1 LNIVHGTWIPDETD
15 EFAQRGA
22 FYLWVETDTP
32 ARTTRSRVKNGAG
45 TPPAHP
51 RQLTRAELEA
61 FLLERLG
68 LRHVPP
74 DAMERAIADA
84 YFLLPSAHGAPLPS
98 VELARYVDEEAPDEF
113 ALAPWQV
120 CCYRLD
126 RPIPALHDIYLRA
139 LHDAEEFQLGADLL
153 FWHRYTRELKAII
166 ARDHYIP
173 ALKYREL
180 EPVQG
185 KRKKAKAELY
195 PAWEFVSAPYE
206 AAIERYAAC
215 LPPVCA
221 AVAATP
227 DAVGALYDAET
238 LLRHAAECLL
248 YDAVTTVPTTAKLE
262 QQVAGS
268 LLDHCLFPQGHT
280 YGYGYGYAFSS
291 VRQPSGPSL
300 EEYKGWAAWREGLIG
315 AHTAAAFAL
324 CFRLR
329 EAPPDDVDD
338 WRVEFLM
345 ASKRDPSLKLSL
357 ADYWSLDGA
366 ARAAVREQFGADV
379 ERTLLLALGSAAR
392 IYPKVWEGLETAQ
405 PAGFRLDLEE
415 AFAFLHEDA
424 WVLEDAGYTVIV
436 PAWYTPQGRRRAKIK
451 LKTSARS
458 GNGNGTPAKNGG
470 YFSLDELV
478 DYQYQLSIDGQP
490 VAEEEWRQLVEAKT
504 SLVQFRGQW
513 MELDR
518 DAMRGM
524 LEYWQARGEGRTEMS
539 LMELLRVASGDED
552 DVELDHDDVLRD
564 MLSRLRDKS
573 AFAPVDDP
581 PNLCGVLRDY
591 QKRGVAWL
599 QYLESLGLNP
609 LLADD
614 MGLGKCL
621 GPDAL
626 IAVNGSV
633 EKAES
638 LWNSYATEIQP
649 DGEGF
654 WAQPATSLLVPALD
668 EETGKMTVAPVRRL
682 YRQYVRERLRKV
694 TLEDGSSVTMT
705 RRHQLLTN
713 DGWTNALC
721 VGSYVCVPAAIPG
734 DGDVQDP
741 DLITFLAWQ
750 IAEGYELKDLARVTI
765 TQKDRTTLE
774 SLRQALERVGQRY
787 GLKINCPA
795 IRSTSSKTCHY
806 LVVNS
811 RAYQRFLESQGYEW
825 GKRSKDK
832 SLPSFIL
839 RAHLDTVRLFLRH
852 YFDAEGAALT
862 SMRSLE
868 ISTVLPLLIQ
878 QLSFLLRRL
887 GIWLRVSCKQK
898 HATNGSGTY
907 GPYYIGTIG
916 GNGARRFLQEVG
928 FGNPRK
934 QRLLEK
940 ICEHTGNTNIEGIPA
955 SAAVAHLVRTTGLP
969 IRHFGMHNTVYTNGS
984 QQFSRTSLQRVVNG
998 CDHIISGAAEQEYR
1012 RQKTFKW
1019 TTQTL
1024 EKYARLDAQQVI
1036 ETRERIQRL
1045 LDQEVFYCRIKEIE
1059 EFEYDGWVYDFEV
1072 AKHHNFVANNMLC
1085 HNTVQVIAHLV
1096 GEKNETAATGPTLLI
1111 APTSVLGNW
1120 RKEFERFAPHLR
1132 TLTHHGP
1139 ARIKDAREFAAA
1151 RASCDVVITSF
1162 ALARLD
1168 EKLLRGQEWR
1178 RVVVDEAQNI
1188 KNPQSAQ
1195 AKAIAKLPARRRVA
1209 LTGTPV
1215 ENRLLDLW
1223 SIFNFLNPGYLGKE
1237 GQFRKSFEAPIQ
1249 KDNDLDASATL
1260 KRLVEPFI
1268 LRRVKTDKSIID
1280 DLPDKIEQKVYCPLT
1295 HEQASLYEAVVKDVA
1310 ERLESAEGMER
1321 RGLILSTLMKL
1332 KQVCNHPAQFLQDGS
1347 DFSGERSHKLGRLGE
1362 MIEEALESGE
1372 SLLVF
1377 TQFTEIGEAL
1387 ERYIRQT
1394 LRRDTYYLHGGTSA
1408 KRREEM
1414 VAEFQDPETEPSVFI
1429 LSLRAGGVGI
1439 TLTKAN
1445 HVFHFDRWWNPAVE
1459 DQASDRAF
1467 RIGQRKNVFVHKF
1480 VTLGTMEE
1488 RIDAM
1493 IEDKKRLSSSIV
1505 GADEAWLTELDND
1518 TFKSLIAL
1526 RRDAILG

>member
-1 LNIVHGTWIPDETD
+1 MNIVHGTWIPDETD

-22 FYLWVETDTP
+22 FYLWVETDMP

-524 LEYWQARGEGRTEMS
+524 LEYWQSRGEGRTEMS

-552 DVELDHDDVLRD
+552 EVELDHDDVLRD

-581 PNLCGVLRDY
+581 PNLHGALRDY

-614 MGLGKCL
+614 MGLGK
-621 GPDAL
+621 
-626 IAVNGSV
+626 S
-633 EKAES
+633 
-638 LWNSYATEIQP
+638 IQ
-649 DGEGF
+649 
-654 WAQPATSLLVPALD
+654 V
-668 EETGKMTVAPVRRL
+668 
-682 YRQYVRERLRKV
+682 
-694 TLEDGSSVTMT
+694 
-705 RRHQLLTN
+705 
-713 DGWTNALC
+713 
-721 VGSYVCVPAAIPG
+721 
-734 DGDVQDP
+734 
-741 DLITFLAWQ
+741 
-750 IAEGYELKDLARVTI
+750 I
-765 TQKDRTTLE
+765 TQIVNEHNNIKD
-774 SLRQALERVGQRY
+774 A
-787 GLKINCPA
+787 
-795 IRSTSSKTCHY
+795 
-806 LVVNS
+806 
-811 RAYQRFLESQGYEW
+811 
-825 GKRSKDK
+825 
-832 SLPSFIL
+832 
-839 RAHLDTVRLFLRH
+839 
-852 YFDAEGAALT
+852 
-862 SMRSLE
+862 
-868 ISTVLPLLIQ
+868 
-878 QLSFLLRRL
+878 
-887 GIWLRVSCKQK
+887 
-898 HATNGSGTY
+898 
-907 GPYYIGTIG
+907 
-916 GNGARRFLQEVG
+916 
-928 FGNPRK
+928 
-934 QRLLEK
+934 
-940 ICEHTGNTNIEGIPA
+940 
-955 SAAVAHLVRTTGLP
+955 
-969 IRHFGMHNTVYTNGS
+969 
-984 QQFSRTSLQRVVNG
+984 
-998 CDHIISGAAEQEYR
+998 
-1012 RQKTFKW
+1012 
-1019 TTQTL
+1019 
-1024 EKYARLDAQQVI
+1024 
-1036 ETRERIQRL
+1036 
-1045 LDQEVFYCRIKEIE
+1045 
-1059 EFEYDGWVYDFEV
+1059 
-1072 AKHHNFVANNMLC
+1072 
-1085 HNTVQVIAHLV
+1085 
-1096 GEKNETAATGPTLLI
+1096 GPTLLI

-1195 AKAIAKLPARRRVA
+1195 AKAIAKLPAHRRVA

-1237 GQFRKSFEAPIQ
+1237 AQFRKSFEAPIQ
-1249 KDNDLDASATL
+1249 KDNDPDKAATL

-1268 LRRVKTDKSIID
+1268 LRRVKTDKSIIN

-1310 ERLESAEGMER
+1310 EKLESAEGMER

-1347 DFSGERSHKLGRLGE
+1347 DFSGERSHKLSRLGE
-1362 MIEEALESGE
+1362 MVEEALESGE

-1387 ERYIRQT
+1387 ERYIRHT

-1459 DQASDRAF
+1459 NQATDRAF
-1467 RIGQRKNVFVHKF
+1467 RIGQTKRVQVHKF
-1480 VTLGTMEE
+1480 VCVGTLEE
-1488 RIDAM
+1488 KIDEM
-1493 IEDKKRLSSSIV
+1493 IGRKSAVAGAVVGSGED
-1505 GADEAWLTELDND
+1505 WLTKLSTSELRDL
-1518 TFKSLIAL
+1518 FAL
-1526 RRDAILG
+1526 RREAIGE